1 MPVSSSRLPL
11 GVLLLILSV
20 VALLLS
26 LSCPVAA
33 AAATGNNNYSGSG
46 GGRVLAAA
54 GAPPR
59 SIKWQRR
66 LEEETAPEFGS
77 SLAGA
82 GQQYINYDTLNKDR
96 PACGSS
102 CAAQGASYTR
112 PCIYAQQCRP

>member
-11 GVLLLILSV
+11 AVLLLAAV
-20 VALLLS
+20 GLLLS
-26 LSCPVAA
+26 LFCPVAS
-33 AAATGNNNYSGSG
+33 ATVNNNYSGGDGS
-46 GGRVLAAA
+46 VLAAA
-54 GAPPR
+54 AGAAPR

-66 LEEETAPEFGS
+66 LEEEVAPEFGS
-77 SLAGA
+77 SLAGS